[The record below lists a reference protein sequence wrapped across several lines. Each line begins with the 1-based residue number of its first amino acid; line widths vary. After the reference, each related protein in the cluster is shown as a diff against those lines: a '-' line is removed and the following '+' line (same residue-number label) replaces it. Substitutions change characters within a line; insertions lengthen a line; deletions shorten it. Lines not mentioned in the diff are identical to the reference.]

1 MNKIFTE
8 EYKSYDNV
16 QYKNIYYLA
25 KYIGDDEE
33 FKIDSTKKEQFSEIS
48 KIKFYN
54 YEDSINLIRDY
65 NLEKKEILKSV
76 HDYLKIK

>member
-1 MNKIFTE
+1 M
-8 EYKSYDNV
+8 

-25 KYIGDDEE
+25 KYIGDNEE

-54 YEDSINLIRDY
+54 YIDSINLIRDY
-65 NLEKKEILKSV
+65 NTEKKRF
-76 HDYLKIK
+76 